1 MDSRL
6 DKIKEELGLLQNK
19 YPNLTNIWELYI
31 NKKIEL
37 VEQSLTQCEEVI
49 YKLKNEKVHDIPEKL
64 ILFMYLLNNTT

>member
-49 YKLKNEKVHDIPEKL
+49 YKLKN
-64 ILFMYLLNNTT
+64 